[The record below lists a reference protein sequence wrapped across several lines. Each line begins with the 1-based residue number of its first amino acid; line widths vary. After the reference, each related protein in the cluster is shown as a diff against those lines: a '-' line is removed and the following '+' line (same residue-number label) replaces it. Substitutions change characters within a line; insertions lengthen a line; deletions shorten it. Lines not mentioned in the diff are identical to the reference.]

1 MATMKRQIKIGKAPP
16 GTKIVLVVSEYNRE
30 ITKKLEGSA
39 LQELKKAGV
48 SSRGISTFYAPG
60 AFELP
65 YMCQRVIQSA
75 SGGKPDGIIAL
86 GCVIKG
92 ETPHF
97 NFIAS
102 ACSNGIM
109 DVSLKNHI
117 PISFGVLTPNNLAQ
131 ARDRVQGG
139 KRGDK
144 GVEATLTLL
153 KLLQSWKRSQ

>member
-1 MATMKRQIKIGKAPP
+1 MAKMKKVKI
-16 GTKIVLVVSEYNRE
+16 TLVVSEYNRE
-30 ITKKLEGSA
+30 ITRKLEESA
-39 LQELKKAGV
+39 HQELKKTGV
-48 SSRGISTFYAPG
+48 RENQISVFYAPG

-65 YMCQRVIQSA
+65 YLCQRVIKEF
-75 SGGKPDGIIAL
+75 KPDGIIAL

-97 NFIAS
+97 DFIAS

-109 DVSLKNHI
+109 NVSLKTHI

-131 ARDRVQGG
+131 ARDRVKGG

-144 GVEATLTLL
+144 GVEATRTLL